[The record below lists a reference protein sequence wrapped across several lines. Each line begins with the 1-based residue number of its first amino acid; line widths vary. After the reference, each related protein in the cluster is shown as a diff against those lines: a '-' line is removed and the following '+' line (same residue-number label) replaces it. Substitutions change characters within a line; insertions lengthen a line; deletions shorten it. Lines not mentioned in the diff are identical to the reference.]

1 MLIHDTAGCFIML
14 TACLESNHRSG
25 HEMSRLVGLGPL
37 LVSLLLLALVA
48 VQATVTAENENEV
61 RDAPIRWR

>member
-1 MLIHDTAGCFIML
+1 
-14 TACLESNHRSG
+14 
-25 HEMSRLVGLGPL
+25 MSRLVGLGPL